1 MSKFI
6 VSNKKPIF
14 ENFSGKWMFISNG
27 MDQIEIFYPTLDNI
41 EGMKNNGFNYVVKGF
56 KNKLEFVKFRRLMKN
71 LGVSSLKFVQS
82 YIGNERTCEIIKYK
96 LCGNEINPQ
105 SISLNPVLFE
115 VLDKDDFEK
124 LIHRECYYKQ
134 YKKYIKILQDELFE
148 LLSKGRI
155 EKLEL
160 II

>member
-1 MSKFI
+1 MNKFKVISKKF
-6 VSNKKPIF
+6 IF
-14 ENFSGKWMFISNG
+14 ENFSGKWMFISSG

-41 EGMKNNGFNYVVKGF
+41 KGMKNNGFNYAVKGF
-56 KNKLEFVKFRRLMKN
+56 KNKLEFVKFRRLMKK
-71 LGVSSLKFVQS
+71 LGVASLKFVQN
-82 YIGNERTCEIIKYK
+82 YVGNERTCEIINSK
-96 LCGNEINPQ
+96 LCGECIDPQ
-105 SISLNPVLFE
+105 NIACNPVLFD
-115 VLDKDDFEK
+115 VLDKEDFEK
-124 LIHRECYYKQ
+124 MRCRECYYKQ